1 MLLCSRVHTRR
12 PGAPS
17 RTGSQAWAGKGPGRC
32 LHLLAVGSVAFVFSL
47 SLGRNVRHLTRSTD
61 AAPACHLQADRAV
74 CVLKRAGTAAR
85 CPPPPEAAS
94 AREPGTWGCAA
105 GWAIGR
111 ARTSNKNR
119 TAQARGRGAGP
130 SGGRLECGGLSP
142 LRHLGRAL
150 YPWVNI
156 RKFFPRSC
164 VQQGRGGMLCVHLVM
179 VVKGIDEVPGGNASP
194 RETGKS
200 VRSAWCRV
208 PVL

>member
-17 RTGSQAWAGKGPGRC
+17 RTGSQAWAGKGPGRL
-32 LHLLAVGSVAFVFSL
+32 LHLLAMRSVAFVFSL

-130 SGGRLECGGLSP
+130 AGGRLAPCVRGSQSPPAPGAGAVSLGKHLKVLSSFMCTAGQR
-142 LRHLGRAL
+142 RHALCTLGDG
-150 YPWVNI
+150 
-156 RKFFPRSC
+156 RKR
-164 VQQGRGGMLCVHLVM
+164 
-179 VVKGIDEVPGGNASP
+179 N
-194 RETGKS
+194 
-200 VRSAWCRV
+200 
-208 PVL
+208 